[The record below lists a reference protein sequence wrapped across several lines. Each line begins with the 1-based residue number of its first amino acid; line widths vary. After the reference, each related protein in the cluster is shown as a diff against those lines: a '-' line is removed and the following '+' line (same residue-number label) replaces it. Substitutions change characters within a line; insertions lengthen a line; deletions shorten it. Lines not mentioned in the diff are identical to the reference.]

1 MLTLTPMPVETL
13 EESLGMPEPTPLP
26 EVMLADG
33 RWQSLEGLSVE
44 QLQQLQWEQ
53 ERMFAH
59 AIRSLPKGSHDRAL
73 VTGQAYDTVCSIL
86 AALQPV
92 GEPLVMGFDARYG
105 RLAVEL
111 LNQQINRGIGQP
123 RFFEIGYGSG
133 RMLKEVRDHGFQSS
147 GIDISPTMRDR
158 ALDTLGE
165 KFADRLLLGDLLSVS
180 KDSLPGRPSLIYWN
194 DVFEHICPDEIYDY
208 LNKIYDLLMPG
219 GQLVT
224 ITPNWLLRPSD
235 VTSVFHPFRT
245 EAAGLH
251 LKEYRLAEV
260 TTLLKQT
267 GFRRVATPLAVSR
280 KRIYQC
286 GSGLRFGKQWIEPLL
301 DKLPIR
307 PAHLL
312 CRGLGLSCTIATK

>member
-1 MLTLTPMPVETL
+1 MLTLTPLPVET
-13 EESLGMPEPTPLP
+13 PEIAETTTLP

-33 RWQSLEGLSVE
+33 RWQSLEGLSVD
-44 QLQQLQWEQ
+44 QLQELQWEQ
-53 ERMFAH
+53 EKKFAY
-59 AIRSLPKGSHDRAL
+59 AMRSLPKGSKDRVL
-73 VTGQAYDTVCSIL
+73 VTGQAYDTVCTIL
-86 AALQPV
+86 AAQQPP
-92 GEPLVMGFDARYG
+92 GEPLVMGFDRRYG

-123 RFFEIGYGSG
+123 RFFEVGYGSG

-165 KFADRLLLGDLLSVS
+165 NFADRLLLGDLRNVS
-180 KDSLPGRPSLIYWN
+180 KESLPGRSSLIYWN
-194 DVFEHICPDEIYDY
+194 DVFEHICPDEISDY
-208 LNKIYDLLMPG
+208 LAKIYELLMPG

-235 VTSVFHPFRT
+235 VTADFCPPRT
-245 EAAGLH
+245 EACGLH

-260 TTLLKQT
+260 TALLQQA
-267 GFRRVATPLAVSR
+267 GFRRVASPLVVSR
-280 KRIYQC
+280 KRIYQL
-286 GSGLRFGKQWIEPLL
+286 GGGFRLGKQWIEPLL